1 MNTYKRFVA
10 LTMVGLTLG
19 GGVLGAET
27 ASAKSKVYTITDRTS
42 QTTTPGTTQVV
53 TDRDV
58 SARSATTDETVTIP
72 KNTALT
78 IMSHHEGRTKVAV
91 GDSNQPLWVNNLAA
105 VTYSTQKITISK
117 QARKK
122 LNRQSRK
129 WYKTLSKRQRQVL
142 GRYTGEGS
150 DAINNVLR
158 KPKKRST
165 VQSRQR
171 VKDLRAALKTF
182 KLKQPMTVYRG
193 TSDWIVNLSLGGK
206 KLKPGAVYQDPGFA
220 STTLSKSVGTDFMS
234 EDLLKVNMPAGYH
247 GAYLN
252 PISEYEGEYE
262 YLLNPNTKLVV
273 TKIQKVTIKGRLKVT
288 LKYGQHKHT
297 STVNENQRYRLIT
310 MSLMNK

>member
-1 MNTYKRFVA
+1 MNTYKRFAA

-19 GGVLGAET
+19 GGVLGAEP
-27 ASAKSKVYTITDRTS
+27 ASAKTKVYTITDRTS

-58 SARSATTDETVTIP
+58 SARSATTDEVITIP

-78 IMSHHEGRTKVAV
+78 IMSHRDGQTKVTV

-105 VTYSTQKITISK
+105 VTYSNQKMTVSK

-122 LNRQSRK
+122 LDRQSLK
-129 WYKTLSKRQRQVL
+129 WYKTLSKRQYKVL
-142 GRYTGEGS
+142 GVYTGEGS

-165 VQSRQR
+165 AKPRQR
-171 VKDLRAALKTF
+171 VKDLRSALKTF

-206 KLKPGAVYQDPGFA
+206 KLRPGAVYRDPGFA

-234 EDLLKVNMPAGYH
+234 EDLLKINMPVGYH

-252 PISEYEGEYE
+252 PISEYGGEYE
-262 YLLNPNTKLVV
+262 YLLSPNTKLVV
-273 TKIQKVTIKGRLKVT
+273 TKVQKVTIKGRLKVT
-288 LKYGQHKHT
+288 LKYGKHKHH
-297 STVNENQRYRLIT
+297 STVDENQRYRLIT